1 MNEQPEQTT
10 EPKPDQLAAP
20 PAGGP
25 ALPDA
30 AVRAERQLARLR
42 FDLHDGPQQ
51 DVAMLGEDLRMF
63 RGQLE
68 QVLDG
73 NPLSRR
79 LIGRLDDLQARLVAL
94 DGDLRRISSLLESP
108 FLQADS
114 LFAAV
119 EQLAESFRARTEVRP
134 EVSWSGDFEL
144 LSDSQ
149 QITLLALIR
158 EALNNI
164 REHSDAQQVWIEL
177 AVDGV
182 EARVTVGDDGRGFD
196 PETELVR
203 AARDGHLGIVGM
215 HERVQ
220 MLGGSTRI
228 DSRPGGPTIIQARLP
243 AGEMRW
249 VDEGAGAA

>member
-1 MNEQPEQTT
+1 MNEPPNQATEQTHIS
-10 EPKPDQLAAP
+10 AP
-20 PAGGP
+20 PDGAP
-25 ALPDA
+25 ALADV
-30 AVRAERQLARLR
+30 AVRAVRQLARLR

-51 DVAMLGEDLRMF
+51 DVALLGEDLRMF

-73 NPLSRR
+73 NPFSQR

-108 FLQADS
+108 FLQEDS
-114 LFAAV
+114 MASAIK
-119 EQLAESFRARTEVRP
+119 QLVDAFRDRTEIEP
-134 EVSWSGDFEL
+134 ELRCSGNFEV

-149 QITLLALIR
+149 QITLLALVR

-164 REHSDAQQVWIEL
+164 REHSDARHVWIEL
-177 AVDGV
+177 EVDDREV
-182 EARVTVGDDGRGFD
+182 RATVRDDGSGFD
-196 PETELVR
+196 PETALVR

-249 VDEGAGAA
+249 IDDGAGAG